1 MSETKTLIREIELCV
16 KIGLPRAVV
25 TKMRRDNLLQG
36 VDWYYS
42 ARPKAVCYTE
52 AGLAKLEQFIGS
64 SIELPAPSSNKWL
77 PNDKVPR
84 IAANGLI
91 LTRGRPGWWTED
103 EALVTANRFANR
115 RAIRVRWNETDVICR
130 VKNAE
135 FFALGQVIPVR
146 HYDHILVAAR
156 QPRSYGR
163 W

>member
-1 MSETKTLIREIELCV
+1 MNETKTLIREIELCV

-64 SIELPAPSSNKWL
+64 PIALPAPSSNKWL

-91 LTRGRPGWWTED
+91 LTR
-103 EALVTANRFANR
+103 
-115 RAIRVRWNETDVICR
+115 
-130 VKNAE
+130 
-135 FFALGQVIPVR
+135 
-146 HYDHILVAAR
+146 
-156 QPRSYGR
+156 
-163 W
+163 